1 MPEEESYDESGNLL
15 RGLFHQAIFF
25 SDNGTFNAEEKSNVG
40 SSTATVYLADGAT
53 ETYDA
58 CTNPSSSDYA
68 TVPEGVYQAKVG
80 SHKGKYTA
88 LRMSDTDGVGK

>member
-68 TVPEGVYQAKVG
+68 TVPEGVYQAKVAIKANIL
-80 SHKGKYTA
+80 H
-88 LRMSDTDGVGK
+88 